1 MKVTVNG
8 EEFGNDICMFQLQR
22 ISQEKPGISE
32 KDAKKEITEN
42 IIKHSLLKQAADK
55 KVGDVP
61 EKQIETELNRLK
73 QNYPSEAEFQ
83 KMCAMN
89 RTSEELIKKDIEQ
102 SLKINIFVRD
112 LTKMVP
118 PPPTHIMK
126 KYYERERKVS
136 MKPKEIH
143 AAHIVK
149 KIDPANPETT
159 YNEMMDI
166 RKKLLDGAKFA
177 DVADEHSSCND
188 KGGDLGYFARGK
200 MVEEFDVIA
209 FSMNKGEVSPIFQT
223 PFGYHIAT
231 VYDIKKPERL
241 TFEDCKDDIKAEIT
255 AKLQDEAVD
264 KWVEKE
270 KAKADIKIEN

>member
-32 KDAKKEITEN
+32 KEAKKEITEN
-42 IIKHSLLKQAADK
+42 IIKHCLLKQAADK
-55 KVGDVP
+55 KVGNVP

-159 YNEMMDI
+159 YNEMLEI

-209 FSMNKGEVSPIFQT
+209 FSMNKDEISPIFQT

-241 TFEDCKDDIKAEIT
+241 SFEECKDDIKAEIT

-264 KWVEKE
+264 KWIEKE
-270 KAKADIKIEN
+270 KPNADIKIED